1 MRLEELM
8 NQYSDRLSET
18 DLIFGIMWR
27 NIKNNVKI

>member
-18 DLIFGIMWR
+18 DLYIWDYVEKHKKTM
-27 NIKNNVKI
+27 